1 MAIGNNHTV
10 DNAHAGGMV
19 AEVNLDDGRL
29 GPASDLGMD
38 ARLGWVDRHPGS
50 GGRIAGRL
58 VPQWEEMKRLAKHA
72 HRAFGERIVIGW
84 DIAPTPDGPIV
95 VEGNSGPDF
104 DLMQRAARRGFASS
118 RLADLLAYH
127 LARAA

>member
-1 MAIGNNHTV
+1 
-10 DNAHAGGMV
+10 MV
-19 AEVNLDDGRL
+19 VRAVTGQSIRRTSSPGTYGRDS
-29 GPASDLGMD
+29 PASEPGP
-38 ARLGWVDRHPGS
+38 GTNQVDRHPGS